1 MNENVRFVFRQIYER
16 FEDYKG
22 DFPWWVV
29 FLVVLCGC
37 GYIWCV
43 GERCAVEMCWCS
55 SSVGWQ
61 GCWLAPRSNP
71 INPLA
76 TPGLKSAAGGQ
87 KKYVDARK
95 TKLSRLPL
103 ALPETASL
111 SPTAA
116 KSMKHHTASMI
127 FTYSLGLQH
136 GEPRNV
142 RNRVGGEEE
151 EDQKTHSRD
160 GGEDPKLIC

>member
-22 DFPWWVV
+22 DFPWWVL

-87 KKYVDARK
+87 KNMWMQGKRSS
-95 TKLSRLPL
+95 L
-103 ALPETASL
+103 ASL
-111 SPTAA
+111 SPYLRLQASRPLQQRAWSTTPPAWSSHIPSDY
-116 KSMKHHTASMI
+116 SM
-127 FTYSLGLQH
+127 
-136 GEPRNV
+136 E
-142 RNRVGGEEE
+142 
-151 EDQKTHSRD
+151 SRATS
-160 GGEDPKLIC
+160 GTG